1 MYAVLT
7 VFKIKGRVIPF
18 HFKSAKDELSRYF
31 ILFFVLVYMNTVNPV
46 YLQMVVDLL
55 IFADHS
61 NHFLS

>member
-18 HFKSAKDELSRYF
+18 HFKSAKDELSRF
-31 ILFFVLVYMNTVNPV
+31 VFLFVLVYMNTVNPV

-55 IFADHS
+55 IFADHTKMV
-61 NHFLS
+61 N

>member
-18 HFKSAKDELSRYF
+18 HFKSAKDELSRF
-31 ILFFVLVYMNTVNPV
+31 FFLFVLVYMNTVNPV

-55 IFADHS
+55 IFADHTKMV
-61 NHFLS
+61 N